1 MLALQQRITKRKSI
15 NFNNMKKIYLT
26 LMCATGLLMLVAC
39 GSKGSDKE
47 NPEKENAEAVEESS
61 ETAEAEEAAADADV
75 WSDPAKVEELDLNAL
90 YASGDFKT
98 GTTVIFEDDQHK
110 ETAGQIPSQWD
121 VKSGT
126 AEVGEAEGGK
136 YISASGGDCHLFPLV
151 NNGSNA
157 YLPEK
162 FAAEFQFLFG
172 KDAWYHVYLFD
183 SEENEVANI
192 TFTPTLIEWNAAKT
206 DDNWIHGDL
215 DELDKV
221 FSKTKW
227 NHFGLTF
234 DNGNLKIFLNGKR
247 VTNLGNIK
255 SCGHLMINCAESDGK
270 SHFIKNI
277 KISK

>member
-1 MLALQQRITKRKSI
+1 MLALQQRITKHKSI

-47 NPEKENAEAVEESS
+47 NPEKENAEAVEESA

-75 WSDPAKVEELDLNAL
+75 WSDPSKVEELDLNAL

-136 YISASGGDCHLFPLV
+136 YIIASGGDCHLFPLV

-172 KDAWYHVYLFD
+172 KEAWYHVYLFD

-255 SCGHLMINCAESDGK
+255 SCGHLMINCPEADGK

>member
-1 MLALQQRITKRKSI
+1 MLALQQRITKHKSI

-47 NPEKENAEAVEESS
+47 NPEKENAEAVEESA

-136 YISASGGDCHLFPLV
+136 YICASGGDCHLFPLV

-183 SEENEVANI
+183 AEENEVANI

-255 SCGHLMINCAESDGK
+255 SCGHLMINCQESDGK

>member
-136 YISASGGDCHLFPLV
+136 YICASGGDCHLFPLV

-172 KDAWYHVYLFD
+172 KDVWYHVYLFD
-183 SEENEVANI
+183 AEENEVANI

-255 SCGHLMINCAESDGK
+255 SCGHLMINCQEADGK

>member
-47 NPEKENAEAVEESS
+47 NPEKENAEAVEESA

-136 YISASGGDCHLFPLV
+136 YICASGGDCHLFPLV

-183 SEENEVANI
+183 AEENEVVNI

-255 SCGHLMINCAESDGK
+255 SCGHLMINCTESDGK

>member
-1 MLALQQRITKRKSI
+1 MLALQQRITKHKSI

-47 NPEKENAEAVEESS
+47 NPEKENAEAVEESA
-61 ETAEAEEAAADADV
+61 ETGEAEEAAADADV

-136 YISASGGDCHLFPLV
+136 YICASGGDCHLFPLV

-255 SCGHLMINCAESDGK
+255 SCGHLMINCTESDGK

>member
-247 VTNLGNIK
+247 VTNLANIK

>member
-1 MLALQQRITKRKSI
+1 MLALQQRITKHKSI

-75 WSDPAKVEELDLNAL
+75 LSDPAKVEELDLNAL

-136 YISASGGDCHLFPLV
+136 YICASGGDCHLFPLV

-183 SEENEVANI
+183 AEENEVANI

-255 SCGHLMINCAESDGK
+255 SCGHLMINCTESDGK

>member
-1 MLALQQRITKRKSI
+1 MLALQQRITKHKSI

-136 YISASGGDCHLFPLV
+136 YICASGGDCHLFPLV

-172 KDAWYHVYLFD
+172 KEAWYHVYLFD

-255 SCGHLMINCAESDGK
+255 SCGHLMINCTESDGK

>member
-136 YISASGGDCHLFPLV
+136 YICASGGDCHLFPLV

-172 KDAWYHVYLFD
+172 KDVWYHVYLFD

-255 SCGHLMINCAESDGK
+255 SCGHLMINCTESDGK

>member
-47 NPEKENAEAVEESS
+47 NPEKENAEAVEESA

-126 AEVGEAEGGK
+126 AEVGEAEGSK

-255 SCGHLMINCAESDGK
+255 SCGHLMINCQEADGK

>member
-1 MLALQQRITKRKSI
+1 
-15 NFNNMKKIYLT
+15 MKKIYLT

-47 NPEKENAEAVEESS
+47 NPEKENAEAVEESAA
-61 ETAEAEEAAADADV
+61 TAEAEEAAADADV

-136 YISASGGDCHLFPLV
+136 YICASGGDCHLFPLV

-255 SCGHLMINCAESDGK
+255 SCGHLMINCTESDGK

>member
-136 YISASGGDCHLFPLV
+136 YICASGGDCHLFPLV

-255 SCGHLMINCAESDGK
+255 SCGHLMINCTESDGK

>member
-1 MLALQQRITKRKSI
+1 MLALQQRITKHKSI

-47 NPEKENAEAVEESS
+47 NPEKENAEAVEESAA
-61 ETAEAEEAAADADV
+61 TAEAEEAAADADV

-136 YISASGGDCHLFPLV
+136 YICPSGGDCNLFPLV
-151 NNGSNA
+151 NNGSKA
-157 YLPEK
+157 FLPEK

-183 SEENEVANI
+183 AEENEVVNI

-255 SCGHLMINCAESDGK
+255 SCGHLMINCTESDGK

>member
-1 MLALQQRITKRKSI
+1 MLALQQRITKHKSI

-136 YISASGGDCHLFPLV
+136 YICASGGDCHLFPLV

-172 KDAWYHVYLFD
+172 KEAWYHVYLFD

-255 SCGHLMINCAESDGK
+255 SCGHLMINCQEADGK

>member
-1 MLALQQRITKRKSI
+1 MLALQQRITKHKSI
-15 NFNNMKKIYLT
+15 NFNNMKKVYLT

-47 NPEKENAEAVEESS
+47 NPEKENAEAVEESA

-136 YISASGGDCHLFPLV
+136 YICASGGDCHLFPLV

-183 SEENEVANI
+183 AEENEVANI

-234 DNGNLKIFLNGKR
+234 DNGILKIFLNGKR

-255 SCGHLMINCAESDGK
+255 SCGHLMINCQEADGK

>member
-1 MLALQQRITKRKSI
+1 MLALQQRITKHKSI

-172 KDAWYHVYLFD
+172 KEAWYHVYLFD

>member
-1 MLALQQRITKRKSI
+1 MLALQQRITKHKSI

-47 NPEKENAEAVEESS
+47 NPEKENAEAVEESA
-61 ETAEAEEAAADADV
+61 ETAEAEEAAADPAE

-136 YISASGGDCHLFPLV
+136 YICASGGDCHLFPLV

-183 SEENEVANI
+183 AEENEVANI

-255 SCGHLMINCAESDGK
+255 SCGHLMINCTESDGK

>member
-1 MLALQQRITKRKSI
+1 
-15 NFNNMKKIYLT
+15 MKKIYLT

-172 KDAWYHVYLFD
+172 KEAWYHVYLFD

-247 VTNLGNIK
+247 VSNLANIK
-255 SCGHLMINCAESDGK
+255 SCGHLMINCRESDGK

>member
-136 YISASGGDCHLFPLV
+136 YICASGGDCHLFPLV

-183 SEENEVANI
+183 AEENEVANI

-255 SCGHLMINCAESDGK
+255 SCGHLMINCQEADGK

>member
-1 MLALQQRITKRKSI
+1 MLALQQRITKHKSI

-47 NPEKENAEAVEESS
+47 NPEKENTEAVEESS

-172 KDAWYHVYLFD
+172 KEAWYHVYLFD

>member
-136 YISASGGDCHLFPLV
+136 YICASGGDCHLFPLV

-172 KDAWYHVYLFD
+172 KEAWYHVYLFD

-255 SCGHLMINCAESDGK
+255 SCGHLMINCQEADGK

>member
-1 MLALQQRITKRKSI
+1 MLALQQRITKHKSI

-136 YISASGGDCHLFPLV
+136 YICASGGDCHLFPLV

-183 SEENEVANI
+183 AEENEVANI

-255 SCGHLMINCAESDGK
+255 SCGHLMINCTESDGK

>member
-136 YISASGGDCHLFPLV
+136 YICASGGDCHLFPLV

-172 KDAWYHVYLFD
+172 KDVWYHVYLFD

-234 DNGNLKIFLNGKR
+234 DNGILKIFLNGKR
-247 VTNLGNIK
+247 VTNIANIK
-255 SCGHLMINCAESDGK
+255 PCGHLMINCPEADGK
-270 SHFIKNI
+270 SHFMKNI

>member
-1 MLALQQRITKRKSI
+1 MLALQQRITKHKSI

-47 NPEKENAEAVEESS
+47 NPEKENAEAVEESA

-136 YISASGGDCHLFPLV
+136 YICASGGDCHLFPLV

-255 SCGHLMINCAESDGK
+255 SCGHLMINCTESDGK

>member
-1 MLALQQRITKRKSI
+1 MLALQQRITKHKSI

-47 NPEKENAEAVEESS
+47 NPEKENAEAVEESA

-136 YISASGGDCHLFPLV
+136 YICASGGDCHLFPLV

-183 SEENEVANI
+183 AEENEVVNI

-255 SCGHLMINCAESDGK
+255 SCGHLMINCTESDGK

>member
-1 MLALQQRITKRKSI
+1 MLALQQRITKHKSI

-47 NPEKENAEAVEESS
+47 NPEKENAEAVEESA

-136 YISASGGDCHLFPLV
+136 YICASGGDCHLFPLV

-172 KDAWYHVYLFD
+172 KEAWYHVYLFD

-255 SCGHLMINCAESDGK
+255 SCGHLMINCPEADGK

>member
-1 MLALQQRITKRKSI
+1 
-15 NFNNMKKIYLT
+15 MKKIYLT

-47 NPEKENAEAVEESS
+47 NPEKENAEAVEESAPA
-61 ETAEAEEAAADADV
+61 AEAEEAADPTE

-121 VKSGT
+121 VKSGS

-136 YISASGGDCHLFPLV
+136 YICPSGGDCNLFPLV
-151 NNGSNA
+151 NNGSKA

-183 SEENEVANI
+183 AEENEVVNI

-206 DDNWIHGDL
+206 DDNWLHGDL

-247 VTNLGNIK
+247 VTNIANIK
-255 SCGHLMINCAESDGK
+255 PCGHLMINCPESDGK
-270 SHFIKNI
+270 SHFMKNI

>member
-1 MLALQQRITKRKSI
+1 
-15 NFNNMKKIYLT
+15 MKKIYLT

-47 NPEKENAEAVEESS
+47 NPEKENAEAVEESA

-75 WSDPAKVEELDLNAL
+75 WSDPAKAEELDLNAL

-172 KDAWYHVYLFD
+172 KEAWYHVYLFD

-247 VTNLGNIK
+247 VTNLANIK

>member
-1 MLALQQRITKRKSI
+1 MLALQQRITKHKSI

-47 NPEKENAEAVEESS
+47 NPEKENAEAVEESA

-136 YISASGGDCHLFPLV
+136 YICASGGDCHLFPLV

-255 SCGHLMINCAESDGK
+255 SCGHLMINCPEADGK

>member
-1 MLALQQRITKRKSI
+1 MLALQQRITKHKSI

-47 NPEKENAEAVEESS
+47 NPEKENAEAVEESA

-136 YISASGGDCHLFPLV
+136 YICASGGDCHLFPLV

>member
-1 MLALQQRITKRKSI
+1 MLALQQRITKHKSI

-47 NPEKENAEAVEESS
+47 NPEKENAEAVEESA

-136 YISASGGDCHLFPLV
+136 YICASGGDCHLFPLV

-172 KDAWYHVYLFD
+172 KEAWYHVYLFD

-255 SCGHLMINCAESDGK
+255 SCGHLMINCQEADGK

>member
-172 KDAWYHVYLFD
+172 KEAWYHVYLFD

-247 VTNLGNIK
+247 MTNLANIK
-255 SCGHLMINCAESDGK
+255 SCGHLMINCQEADGK

>member
-47 NPEKENAEAVEESS
+47 NPEKENAEAVEESAA
-61 ETAEAEEAAADADV
+61 TAEAEEAAADPAE

-136 YISASGGDCHLFPLV
+136 YICASGGDCHLFPLV

-255 SCGHLMINCAESDGK
+255 SCGHLMINCTESDGK

>member
-1 MLALQQRITKRKSI
+1 MLALQQRITKHKSI

-47 NPEKENAEAVEESS
+47 NPEKENAEAVEESAA
-61 ETAEAEEAAADADV
+61 TAEAEEAAADADV

-136 YISASGGDCHLFPLV
+136 YICASGGDCHLFPLV

-183 SEENEVANI
+183 AEENEVANI

-255 SCGHLMINCAESDGK
+255 SCGHLMINCQEADGK

>member
-1 MLALQQRITKRKSI
+1 MLALQQRITKHKSI

-47 NPEKENAEAVEESS
+47 NPEKENAEAVEESA

-255 SCGHLMINCAESDGK
+255 SCGHLMINCQEADGK

>member
-1 MLALQQRITKRKSI
+1 MLALQQRITKHKSI

-47 NPEKENAEAVEESS
+47 NPEKENAEAVEESA

-136 YISASGGDCHLFPLV
+136 YICASGGDCHLFPLV

-255 SCGHLMINCAESDGK
+255 SCGHLMINCQEADGK

>member
-1 MLALQQRITKRKSI
+1 MLALQQRITKHKSI

-47 NPEKENAEAVEESS
+47 NPEKENAEAVEESA

-136 YISASGGDCHLFPLV
+136 YICASGGDCHLFPLV

-183 SEENEVANI
+183 AEENEVANI

-255 SCGHLMINCAESDGK
+255 SCGHLMINCTESDGK

>member
-1 MLALQQRITKRKSI
+1 MLALQQRITKHKSI

-47 NPEKENAEAVEESS
+47 NPEKENAEAVEESA

-136 YISASGGDCHLFPLV
+136 YICASGGDCHLFPLV

-183 SEENEVANI
+183 AEENEVVNI

-255 SCGHLMINCAESDGK
+255 SCGHLMINCQEADGK

>member
-1 MLALQQRITKRKSI
+1 
-15 NFNNMKKIYLT
+15 MKKIYLT

-47 NPEKENAEAVEESS
+47 NPEKENAEAVEESA

-121 VKSGT
+121 VKSGS

-136 YISASGGDCHLFPLV
+136 YICPSGGDCNLFPLV
-151 NNGSNA
+151 NNGSKA
-157 YLPEK
+157 FLPEK

-183 SEENEVANI
+183 AEENEVVNI

-234 DNGNLKIFLNGKR
+234 DNGILKIFLNGKR
-247 VTNLGNIK
+247 VTNIANIK
-255 SCGHLMINCAESDGK
+255 PCGHLMINCPEADGK
-270 SHFIKNI
+270 SHFMKNI

>member
-1 MLALQQRITKRKSI
+1 MLALQQRITKHKSI

-47 NPEKENAEAVEESS
+47 NPEKENAEAVEESA

-136 YISASGGDCHLFPLV
+136 YICASGGDCHLFPLV

-183 SEENEVANI
+183 AEENEVVNI